1 MKLRKIFAA
10 VMACSIVCG
19 APAVIGAYQP
29 SYELMANAADIVDS
43 GYCGADM
50 FNLTWE
56 FDSEGTLTISG
67 EGDMWDYSDSYY
79 VPWRQYREKINKIV
93 IDEQV
98 TRIGDYA
105 FYCCENA
112 SIVKLPD
119 GVKSIGEKSF
129 GLSGIEEIVIP
140 NGVAEIPK
148 EAFDACHKLK
158 SVTIPNSVTSIG
170 YMAFEYCDNLES
182 LTIPNSVTNIDSYA
196 FRGCTKLKSVTIPN
210 SITNIG
216 DYGVFST
223 CSSLKTVTIPNSV
236 TSIGCQVFVYCSNL
250 ESIIIPDSV
259 ASIDYVA
266 FAYCDGL
273 KSITILNPEC
283 EIYDAANTICST
295 FVNDSS
301 GSFEG
306 VIIGYK
312 GSTAEAYAE
321 KYGYEFK
328 EIGSE
333 TTATTTITTTKQTTT
348 TSTTTTTTSGKATTT
363 TAETTTT
370 TAAPTTTEGTTTTT
384 DTTTTATT
392 AASTSSTAQ
401 PSTTSTAASTTAQ
414 PTTTTTTSSSALDSR
429 FVGKWELYK
438 YEVDGAYTS
447 LKPDGFELF
456 ANGEGT
462 WSSGGR
468 ILWTVVDEFLYIEA
482 NDGNLPININRY
494 KYINGELLWSGW
506 TQVVDNIA
514 PETEKYA
521 MNFYGKSEN
530 IYFRRVEDSE
540 QTTTA
545 TTTTTTTST
554 TAQET
559 TTTATAPVNEV
570 SLGDPTGDGKIDAKD
585 ATFVL
590 VEYAKLSTGGESEL
604 SDAEKSAADVNKDGK
619 ADAKDAS
626 AILSYYAYVST
637 GGTDTIQKFLKTE

>member
-43 GYCGADM
+43 GKLGDNISWQY
-50 FNLTWE
+50 
-56 FDSEGTLTISG
+56 DSEGTLTISG
-67 EGDMWDYSDSYY
+67 KGEMERVSVY
-79 VPWRQYREKINKIV
+79 PWRESETIKKNAKKIV
-93 IDEQV
+93 IEEGV
-98 TRIGDYA
+98 TTISNDAFMAMKSVESVELPNSLKKIGEHA
-105 FYCCENA
+105 FYYC
-112 SIVKLPD
+112 K
-119 GVKSIGEKSF
+119 
-129 GLSGIEEIVIP
+129 GLKNVVVP
-140 NGVAEIPK
+140 
-148 EAFDACHKLK
+148 K
-158 SVTIPNSVTSIG
+158 SVTIIG
-170 YMAFEYCDNLES
+170 NQAFFDAELD
-182 LTIPNSVTNIDSYA
+182 
-196 FRGCTKLKSVTIPN
+196 SVTINNPN
-210 SITNIG
+210 
-216 DYGVFST
+216 
-223 CSSLKTVTIPNSV
+223 
-236 TSIGCQVFVYCSNL
+236 
-250 ESIIIPDSV
+250 
-259 ASIDYVA
+259 
-266 FAYCDGL
+266 
-273 KSITILNPEC
+273 C
-283 EIYDAANTICST
+283 EIYDAAET
-295 FVNDSS
+295 FATMLSS
-301 GSFEG
+301 NVGQYL
-306 VIIGYK
+306 VRPIIFGYK

-321 KYGYEFK
+321 KYGYGFK

-637 GGTDTIQKFLKTE
+637 GGTESIQKFV